1 MRKLKKIFPAIIA
14 LALVLVSI
22 LPTSAQQ
29 NEPGSGISI
38 SPLISE
44 FTLKPGEA
52 KTLELKLKNIT
63 SNKITAQPSINDF
76 ESDNESGNPK
86 IITDPNYVGPHSI
99 SKFITGLEDVPLNS
113 GEQKKVDLPVQVPK
127 DTTPGAYYGIIRYKA
142 VPVGENE
149 PGPNEV
155 SLSASV
161 GSIVLITVPGDLRE
175 QAQLTNIQI
184 YRGDGESTLFFRK
197 PTKVGVELKNL
208 GNAFIKP
215 FGTVEIRDIRG
226 KEVYS
231 YQLNNTDPRASVL
244 PDSTRIFVNDI
255 KNVDKIGRYTVTASV
270 SYGNGSQ
277 VLTLKKTFWYIPLW
291 LAVVILMVLAVL
303 VYLTFR
309 AYRRYKLDRKRAYR
323 RRG

>member
-1 MRKLKKIFPAIIA
+1 M
-14 LALVLVSI
+14 
-22 LPTSAQQ
+22 
-29 NEPGSGISI
+29 
-38 SPLISE
+38 
-44 FTLKPGEA
+44 
-52 KTLELKLKNIT
+52 
-63 SNKITAQPSINDF
+63 
-76 ESDNESGNPK
+76 
-86 IITDPNYVGPHSI
+86 
-99 SKFITGLEDVPLNS
+99 NS